1 MAEGHVDVNVT
12 DEVGSTCNVLQFS
25 VWWPWRTCGLRLS
38 MGGVNWK
45 AINHVLGV
53 MG

>member
-25 VWWPWRTCGLRLS
+25 VWWLEDMRFAIGN
-38 MGGVNWK
+38 GGCELESYKSCPGGN
-45 AINHVLGV
+45 G
-53 MG
+53 